1 MSTLTDTGAS
11 AGGADRTV
19 VPPGRSRPGSDA
31 GRAAGLRRWWDASG
45 VGMGMALSRIVIG
58 VLIAHIVVVL
68 APQDV
73 LHSKLGT
80 LSNGSWLGAFDR
92 WDASYYTTIAA
103 HGYPAHL
110 PDARA
115 FFPGYPLVVRAAH
128 VVTGGTLSYTQTAC
142 LVSFAAFGLGAGLLR
157 PLVARRLGGRA
168 ALVSTAL
175 FCWFPT
181 SVFYLAPYSEALFA
195 LEIVTVAVL
204 ADRGRWWWAA
214 LVTGY
219 ATATS
224 PEGVVLTAALVVA
237 AIGARRGTWRTLAYA
252 VLGSLGAAGYM
263 AYLGARFGR
272 PLAFA
277 QVQTDFHRTVIFPF
291 VGVAENVDALF
302 HVLTA
307 HRVDVAI
314 LPNLSADAL
323 WANIAWMWVVNDAV
337 LVLAAVSLVV
347 LVVRCVA
354 DHRDH
359 RPAGARVPL
368 AWIVGLGGIVLV
380 AAATVIH
387 QAGYDSTESAARMV
401 SVAFPLYVGLALV
414 FRRRR
419 WPLALGLGFSVAVA
433 VVVQVLFNLGYWV
446 T

>member
-1 MSTLTDTGAS
+1 MGTLTDTGA

-19 VPPGRSRPGSDA
+19 VPRGRPGPGSDT
-31 GRAAGLRRWWDASG
+31 GRAAGLRRWWDASR
-45 VGMGMALSRIVIG
+45 VGMGMALSRIVVG
-58 VLIAHIVVVL
+58 VLIAHFVVVL

-115 FFPGYPLVVRAAH
+115 FFPGYPLVVRVAH
-128 VVTGGTLSYTQTAC
+128 VVTGGLPSYTQAAC
-142 LVSFAAFGLGAGLLR
+142 LVSFAAFGLAAGLLH
-157 PLVARRLGGRA
+157 PLVGRRFGGRA

-204 ADRGRWWWAA
+204 LDRGRWWLAA
-214 LVTGY
+214 LVAGY

-224 PEGVVLTAALVVA
+224 PEAVVLTAALVVA
-237 AIGARRGTWRTLAYA
+237 AIVARRGIWRTVGYA
-252 VLGSLGAAGYM
+252 VVGSLGVAGYM

-277 QVQTDFHRTVIFPF
+277 QVQTDFHRTVVFPF
-291 VGVAENVDALF
+291 VGMAHNVVAVV

-307 HRVDVAI
+307 HRADPAI

-323 WANIAWMWVVNDAV
+323 WSNIAFMWVVNDAV
-337 LVLAAVSLVV
+337 LVLAAVALVV
-347 LVVRCVA
+347 LVVRSVG
-354 DHRDH
+354 DHRGL
-359 RPAGARVPL
+359 RPAGARVP
-368 AWIVGLGGIVLV
+368 APWIVVLGGVVLI
-380 AAATVIH
+380 ASGTVIH
-387 QAGYDSTESAARMV
+387 QAGYASTESAARMV

-414 FRRRR
+414 LRRRQ
-419 WPLALGLGFSVAVA
+419 WPLVLGLGLSMAA
-433 VVVQVLFNLGYWV
+433 AIVVQVLFNLGYWV

>member
-1 MSTLTDTGAS
+1 L
-11 AGGADRTV
+11 
-19 VPPGRSRPGSDA
+19 
-31 GRAAGLRRWWDASG
+31 
-45 VGMGMALSRIVIG
+45 
-58 VLIAHIVVVL
+58 
-68 APQDV
+68 
-73 LHSKLGT
+73 
-80 LSNGSWLGAFDR
+80 
-92 WDASYYTTIAA
+92 
-103 HGYPAHL
+103 
-110 PDARA
+110 
-115 FFPGYPLVVRAAH
+115 
-128 VVTGGTLSYTQTAC
+128 
-142 LVSFAAFGLGAGLLR
+142 
-157 PLVARRLGGRA
+157 A
-168 ALVSTAL
+168 ALVA
-175 FCWFPT
+175 
-181 SVFYLAPYSEALFA
+181 
-195 LEIVTVAVL
+195 
-204 ADRGRWWWAA
+204 
-214 LVTGY
+214 GY

-224 PEGVVLTAALVVA
+224 PEAVVLTAALVVA
-237 AIGARRGTWRTLAYA
+237 AIVARRGIWRTVGYA
-252 VLGSLGAAGYM
+252 VVGSLGVAGYM